1 MRRPAVSGLARGA
14 VRSLVVDPASRE
26 TLYAGTE
33 SGIFKSTSSG
43 ASWTPI
49 NSGLTSVSIVS
60 LAIDP
65 SSKLYACTPGG
76 LWRSTNGGVSWSVLN
91 PEISSGALAVDKAS
105 GLYAGSRGAV
115 LRSSDGG
122 KTWTAMPLRADGR
135 PTGH

>member
-1 MRRPAVSGLARGA
+1 M
-14 VRSLVVDPASRE
+14 VDPASRE

-65 SSKLYACTPGG
+65 SASSKLYACNPGG
-76 LWRSTNGGVSWSVLN
+76 LWKSTNGGVSWSVLN
-91 PEISSGALAVDKAS
+91 SEISLSALAVDRAS

-115 LRSSDGG
+115 QKSSDGG

-135 PTGH
+135 AAGH